1 MNQHLAKSESTITM
15 NRAELLE
22 FGRSIRHRREQ
33 LGFTLDQIA
42 AATGISKP
50 YLSNIETAS
59 APGLPS
65 PAKIA
70 AIEKSL
76 QLPPGQLM
84 QQADWLRTPPS
95 IRRLLPLADSP
106 GTTLAATSILNQPG
120 NTALPR
126 RSDGA
131 INLDALLNP
140 PTAGKLETDIAAAE
154 NGRNIPIKRVPLINR
169 VPAGNP
175 AEFTDLDY
183 PAGIADGEVPAPTS
197 TTEDVSHTAAPPTAA
212 NDMFALRIQGD
223 SMEPHYHHGDI
234 IVLSA
239 TQTPKDGDDCLVRF
253 DEMRNFSTTF
263 KRIYFEPA
271 EPQQTPTHVRLQPL
285 NPKHR
290 NRLIDL
296 QHISGIFPAIW
307 KITPAASQMPS
318 DSASGAAAPAA
329 MAPTSSPVKSP
340 RRRTRKPAN
349 AQSSRQPVG
358 LQDESTASR
367 TIEPE
372 RAAIFPIEL
381 D

>member
-1 MNQHLAKSESTITM
+1 MMTSPAAFENPAAID
-15 NRAELLE
+15 RAELLE
-22 FGRSIRHRREQ
+22 FGRAIRHQRE
-33 LGFTLDQIA
+33 LLKLTLDQLS

-50 YLSNIETAS
+50 YLSNIETGS

-65 PAKIA
+65 PAKIT
-70 AIEKSL
+70 AIETSL
-76 QLPPGQLM
+76 ELPPGQLAK
-84 QQADWLRTPPS
+84 QADWLRTPRS
-95 IRRLLPLADSP
+95 IRRLIAPT
-106 GTTLAATSILNQPG
+106 GTVPAAMSVQAARYETIKTQV
-120 NTALPR
+120 PR

-131 INLDALLNP
+131 INLDALLHAA
-140 PTAGKLETDIAAAE
+140 TGEHFELETTTEELIAM
-154 NGRNIPIKRVPLINR
+154 RRVPLINR

-183 PAGIADGEVPAPTS
+183 PAGIADGDVPAPAGTD
-197 TTEDVSHTAAPPTAA
+197 ERGPGAASNTA

-271 EPQQTPTHVRLQPL
+271 ERQQTPTHVRLQPL

-290 NRLIDL
+290 DRLIEL
-296 QHISGIFPAIW
+296 QHVSGIFPAIW
-307 KITPAASQMPS
+307 KITPAASQLPTSGTPGDAEPS
-318 DSASGAAAPAA
+318 TLEPEQPPAA
-329 MAPTSSPVKSP
+329 TA
-340 RRRTRKPAN
+340 RRRPRKLTKT
-349 AQSSRQPVG
+349 AQARNVAASH
-358 LQDESTASR
+358 DER
-367 TIEPE
+367 PEPPLIEPS
-372 RAAIFPIEL
+372 RSATFPIEL

>member
-1 MNQHLAKSESTITM
+1 MKPPPADFENPTAID
-15 NRAELLE
+15 RAELHE
-22 FGRSIRHRREQ
+22 FGRAIRHQRE
-33 LGFTLDQIA
+33 LLKLTLDQLS

-50 YLSNIETAS
+50 YLSNIETGS

-65 PAKIA
+65 PAKIT
-70 AIEKSL
+70 AIETSL
-76 QLPPGQLM
+76 ELSPGQLAK
-84 QQADWLRTPPS
+84 QADWLRTPRS
-95 IRRLLPLADSP
+95 IRQLIAPT
-106 GTTLAATSILNQPG
+106 GTVPATASTQAARYEIIKTQV
-120 NTALPR
+120 PR

-131 INLDALLNP
+131 INLDALLH
-140 PTAGKLETDIAAAE
+140 AAAGE
-154 NGRNIPIKRVPLINR
+154 HFELQTTTEELIAMRRVPLINR

-183 PAGIADGEVPAPTS
+183 PAGIADGEVPAPAG
-197 TTEDVSHTAAPPTAA
+197 TAERGSGAAGAASNAA

-239 TQTPKDGDDCLVRF
+239 TQTPRNGDDCLVRF

-263 KRIYFEPA
+263 KRIYFEPS

-290 NRLIDL
+290 NRLIEL
-296 QHISGIFPAIW
+296 QHVSGIFPAIW
-307 KITPAASQMPS
+307 KITPAASQLPP
-318 DSASGAAAPAA
+318 DPASGAAAPPA
-329 MAPTSSPVKSP
+329 MAPTSSPAKSP

-349 AQSSRQPVG
+349 APPSRQPVG
-358 LQDESTASR
+358 VQDESSASR

>member
-1 MNQHLAKSESTITM
+1 MKPPPADYENPTAID
-15 NRAELLE
+15 RAELLE
-22 FGRSIRHRREQ
+22 FGRVIRHKRE
-33 LGFTLDQIA
+33 LLKLTLDQLSA
-42 AATGISKP
+42 AAGISKP
-50 YLSNIETAS
+50 YLSNIETGS

-65 PAKIA
+65 PAKLS
-70 AIEKSL
+70 AIETSL
-76 QLPPGQLM
+76 QLPPGQLAK
-84 QQADWLRTPPS
+84 QADWLRTPRS
-95 IRRLLPLADSP
+95 IRQLIAPA
-106 GTTLAATSILNQPG
+106 GNATATMAAQAARHDTMKTQV
-120 NTALPR
+120 PR

-131 INLDALLNP
+131 INLDALLY
-140 PTAGKLETDIAAAE
+140 AATEPNLTRQTTTEQPVAMQ
-154 NGRNIPIKRVPLINR
+154 RVPLINR

-183 PAGIADGEVPAPTS
+183 PAGIADGDVPAPAS
-197 TTEDVSHTAAPPTAA
+197 TDEPGPGAVGATNKPA

-239 TQTPKDGDDCLVRF
+239 TQTPKNGDDCLVRF

-271 EPQQTPTHVRLQPL
+271 ESQQTPTHVRLEPL

-296 QHISGIFPAIW
+296 QHVSGIFPAIW
-307 KITPAASQMPS
+307 KITPAASQL
-318 DSASGAAAPAA
+318 SATHTSGEEASPAPA
-329 MAPTSSPVKSP
+329 PSGSPAKSA

-349 AQSSRQPVG
+349 TPPSRQPVAA
-358 LQDESTASR
+358 QVESPTSPA
-367 TIEPE
+367 IEPK